1 MALDVEGVVGGGVD
15 GQKALGRPRTLETLH
30 LALPPPGRLMRVL
43 CSVVAPS
50 PAFMAMKEPK
60 MPRGHA
66 VGSQIVRHKLVW
78 HKAHFLEQ
86 FSHQFQC
93 SSLVSLALHKN
104 VEDFAFGIDG
114 AP

>member
-1 MALDVEGVVGGGVD
+1 MAAWTDRKRWAD
-15 GQKALGRPRTLETLH
+15 PALLKTLH

-50 PAFMAMKEPK
+50 PAFVTTREPK
-60 MPRGHA
+60 ITRRRA
-66 VGSQIVRHKLVW
+66 VGSQIVGHKLVW
-78 HKAHFLEQ
+78 HKAYFLEQ
-86 FSHQFQC
+86 FPHQFQC